1 MSSVLTDPAVG
12 PATGRGAAAGLHH
25 LIASWRSVRWY
36 ELGGFLALGLL
47 YGVVDLAALA
57 DVKHIDDPWPLFW
70 RLLLSPPICTVVLL
84 LVWLPADRSEPGHRL
99 RNQRLMLAAVLG
111 SLISVPLLWGIG
123 DLAGWPTWQDL
134 CTEPKCKTPLSIK
147 QRFAADFLYT
157 LLPSSLSLALIEM
170 LRRRWRSEAMLQSLL
185 NEQAALGRQAM
196 ASRLAAM
203 QAQVEPRFLFEV
215 LVDVQQQYALGRG
228 EAAAEQ
234 LERLIHHLRVA
245 LPRLRDQNVTTL
257 DAEAALLGSYLGL
270 RRGLERR
277 PVEFDDRL
285 PAALRATPLPAM
297 LLLPLLQRALRL
309 AQGELPRRIEL
320 TAWRRVGTLGLCLTV
335 SAPGLCGDDAD
346 LAAQRNRLQV
356 LAGDAARLHCEEDA
370 HATRFTLELPA

>member
-1 MSSVLTDPAVG
+1 MSSVLTGPAAPAVD
-12 PATGRGAAAGLHH
+12 RSAAAGLHH
-25 LIASWRSVRWY
+25 VIASWRSVRWY
-36 ELGGFLALGLL
+36 EMGGFLALGLL

-57 DVKHIDDPWPLFW
+57 DVKHLDNTWPLFW

-84 LVWLPADRSEPGHRL
+84 LVWLPADRSEPGHHL
-99 RNQRLMLAAVLG
+99 RNQRLMLAALLG
-111 SLISVPLLWGIG
+111 TLIAVPLLWWLGN
-123 DLAGWPTWQDL
+123 LADWPTWQDV
-134 CTEPKCKTPLSIK
+134 CKEPKCKTPLSIK
-147 QRFAADFLYT
+147 QRFAADFLSV
-157 LLPSSLSLALIEM
+157 LLPSSLSLAVIEM

-185 NEQAALGRQAM
+185 DEQAALGRQAM
-196 ASRLAAM
+196 AARLAAM

-215 LVDVQQQYALGRG
+215 LVDVQQQYALGQG

-257 DAEAALLGSYLGL
+257 DAEAALLGSYLSL

-277 PVEFDDRL
+277 PVDFHDLL
-285 PAALRATPLPAM
+285 PATLRSTALPAM

-309 AQGELPRRIEL
+309 AQGGLPQRIEL
-320 TAWRRVGTLGLCLTV
+320 TAWRRVGTLGLRLTV

-346 LAAQRNRLQV
+346 LTAQRNRLQV
-356 LAGDAARLHCEEDA
+356 LAGNAARLHCDEDA
-370 HATRFTLELPA
+370 QATRFTLELPA